1 MIATYLNI
9 PIAHISGGDKV
20 VGNIDDHIR
29 HAVSKLAHI
38 HFPTSLDSKIR
49 LIKMG
54 ENKKNI
60 FNFGN
65 PGLDR
70 LKNEK
75 KITLNDLSKKIQFN
89 LSKNEKYFVCI
100 QHSLSSEFKNL
111 MIKCI

>member
-1 MIATYLNI
+1 MVNIVKKFNPDTVLVMGDREESIVISLIATYLNI

-75 KITLNDLSKKIQFN
+75 KS
-89 LSKNEKYFVCI
+89 
-100 QHSLSSEFKNL
+100 H
-111 MIKCI
+111 